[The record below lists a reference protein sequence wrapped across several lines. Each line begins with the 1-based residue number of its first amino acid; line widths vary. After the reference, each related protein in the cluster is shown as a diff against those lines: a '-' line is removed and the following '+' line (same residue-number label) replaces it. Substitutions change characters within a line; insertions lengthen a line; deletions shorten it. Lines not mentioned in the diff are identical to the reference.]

1 MSIEGR
7 EPTPEE
13 LVDQLER
20 AKNSSPSKFD
30 RVMKRVVRDAE
41 DLGDEHMGAVAEW
54 VFKQPRPAPQ
64 PAPDD
69 LMYNKKDGGFRYR
82 SDDLNV
88 TIELRLTIDGRKF
101 LARETVDPY
110 RFDHVFAD
118 NADEFEK
125 YLRYFLHHHLGSLVH
140 GDAEQAFFRSK
151 LWVVRPGDK
160 HDLQRCAHSNDTDHP
175 GMWPRCLDG
184 LILSQL
190 PGVSPVP
197 GVGGT
202 IRRDAIRGACPCR
215 CHRGTVGAPRTHLL
229 LGVGVFDEDR
239 W

>member
-7 EPTPEE
+7 DPTPAE

-20 AKNSSPSKFD
+20 AKNSSPSKLD

-64 PAPDD
+64 PAPND
-69 LMYNKKDGGFRYR
+69 LMHTKDGYRYR
-82 SDDLNV
+82 ADDLNV

-101 LARETVDPY
+101 RARETVDPF
-110 RFDHVFAD
+110 RFEHTFA
-118 NADEFEK
+118 NNSDEFEK
-125 YLRYFLHHHLGSLVH
+125 YLMYFLHHHLGSLAH
-140 GDAEQAFFRSK
+140 GQAEREFFRSK
-151 LWVVRPGDK
+151 LWVVRPGDE

-175 GMWPRCLDG
+175 DMWPRCLDG
-184 LILSQL
+184 FILTEL
-190 PGVSPVP
+190 PGLSPVP

-202 IRRDAIRGACPCR
+202 VRRDAMLGYCPCR
-215 CHRGTVGAPRTHLL
+215 CHQKASNLRGPRPHV
-229 LGVGVFDEDR
+229 LGLGTFNEDQLP
-239 W
+239 